1 MCWFRI
7 GLGMFGS
14 DVERDITKR
23 SLVAQACVS
32 GVPFNGFF
40 FWKWKFFCQ
49 VLIALAVAASGIRLT
64 IFVDNNIFS
73 YAVTVLWILTVT
85 NAVNFQDNMNGLCPG
100 LGIICGWFFAWHAG
114 LEGQYLVASLAFL
127 FSGALFGFFP
137 FNFPKGCVFLGDGG
151 SHVVGFL
158 LSVLAVLPDFY
169 SEASPYKWLIITPV
183 LVLFIPILLI
193 LLNYKF
199 NHLEKYFLIL
209 LTIVFFIA
217 TILSLYHLGIEQG
230 FIQESMVC
238 DLKSGS
244 NLLSKEDILKQLQ
257 EKSVS
262 CKDVTFKIFGLSL
275 TTYNILISL
284 LITIY
289 TTKIYLDYDKN

>member
-1 MCWFRI
+1 MAEN
-7 GLGMFGS
+7 S
-14 DVERDITKR
+14 K
-23 SLVAQACVS
+23 
-32 GVPFNGFF
+32 N
-40 FWKWKFFCQ
+40 
-49 VLIALAVAASGIRLT
+49 
-64 IFVDNNIFS
+64 
-73 YAVTVLWILTVT
+73 
-85 NAVNFQDNMNGLCPG
+85 
-100 LGIICGWFFAWHAG
+100 
-114 LEGQYLVASLAFL
+114 
-127 FSGALFGFFP
+127 
-137 FNFPKGCVFLGDGG
+137 
-151 SHVVGFL
+151 L
-158 LSVLAVLPDFY
+158 LL
-169 SEASPYKWLIITPV
+169 KLIILISIVALTSAF
-183 LVLFIPILLI
+183 FIEYKLGHQPCNLCILERIPYLLAIILI

-199 NHLEKYFLIL
+199 KSFEKYFLIL
-209 LTIVFFIA
+209 LIIVFLIA

-289 TTKIYLDYDKN
+289 TAKIYLGYDKN